1 MSGGIFI
8 QAPRLGSTSE
18 LPSER
23 DFEREFRSYEAI
35 PETGDATDLSQAD
48 YVVGRGLS
56 CSLFSVNVCQWIPT
70 YTHSGSYLES
80 ENKRFAYNSP

>member
-23 DFEREFRSYEAI
+23 DFEREFKSYEAI
-35 PETGDATDLSQAD
+35 PETGDATNLSQAD
-48 YVVGRGLS
+48 YVVWRGLS
-56 CSLFSVNVCQWIPT
+56 CSLFSVNLCTMDPT

-80 ENKRFAYNSP
+80 ENKCFAYISP